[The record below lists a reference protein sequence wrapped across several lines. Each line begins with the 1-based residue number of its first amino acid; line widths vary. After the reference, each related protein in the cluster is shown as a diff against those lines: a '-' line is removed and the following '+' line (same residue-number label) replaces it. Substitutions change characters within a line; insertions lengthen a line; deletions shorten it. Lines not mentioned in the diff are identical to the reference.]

1 MILRSQLDA
10 TNPYLPNQTFDVKT
24 RGVVAVRQ
32 DRLNWEVRQLD
43 FRLVS
48 QRANLPISIHLQEHG
63 GYLINKLIGKDQ
75 SFEKEFFVS
84 LSSIFFDFSFTQMY
98 RE

>member
-32 DRLNWEVRQLD
+32 DRLNWEVRQHD
-43 FRLVS
+43 FPAS
-48 QRANLPISIHLQEHG
+48 
-63 GYLINKLIGKDQ
+63 
-75 SFEKEFFVS
+75 
-84 LSSIFFDFSFTQMY
+84 
-98 RE
+98 